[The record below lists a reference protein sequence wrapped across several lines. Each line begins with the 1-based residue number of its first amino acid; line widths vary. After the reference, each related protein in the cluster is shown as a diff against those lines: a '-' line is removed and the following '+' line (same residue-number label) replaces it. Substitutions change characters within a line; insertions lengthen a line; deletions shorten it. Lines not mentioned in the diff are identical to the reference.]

1 MQYYLISYEVLLE
14 KTGKI
19 KMSVNTLK
27 NLYAEIYKTINKLH
41 PEFMD
46 NILQGKENKRLVS
59 EQYKLNLE
67 TSEWNQVTF
76 GAKSLKVYRPK
87 VWNNLS
93 FHIKTSENL
102 NQFKILIKN
111 WNGDLCSCTVC
122 TK

>member
-46 NILQGKENKRLVS
+46 NIL
-59 EQYKLNLE
+59 
-67 TSEWNQVTF
+67 
-76 GAKSLKVYRPK
+76 
-87 VWNNLS
+87 
-93 FHIKTSENL
+93 
-102 NQFKILIKN
+102 
-111 WNGDLCSCTVC
+111 
-122 TK
+122 

>member
-46 NILQGKENKRLVS
+46 NILQGKENNRLVS
-59 EQYKLNLE
+59 EQYKLNLQ
-67 TSEWNQVTF
+67 TPVRNQVTF
-76 GAKSLKVYRPK
+76 TFGAKILKVYGPK
-87 VWNNLS
+87 V
-93 FHIKTSENL
+93 
-102 NQFKILIKN
+102 
-111 WNGDLCSCTVC
+111 
-122 TK
+122 

>member
-27 NLYAEIYKTINKLH
+27 NLCAEIYKTINKLH

-59 EQYKLNLE
+59 EQYKLNLQ
-67 TSEWNQVTF
+67 TPVRNQITF
-76 GAKSLKVYRPK
+76 GAKILKVYGSK
-87 VWNNLS
+87 V
-93 FHIKTSENL
+93 
-102 NQFKILIKN
+102 
-111 WNGDLCSCTVC
+111 
-122 TK
+122 